1 MTRLVRACALIA
13 LIALLAPAAA
23 DAATKKSLTVKLSNA
38 SQERLLRAGAVPV
51 RVKTTK
57 AGRVRVTAT
66 IRETGVRAKKWR
78 RVATTRLVTFRKRG
92 SKTTRLR
99 LTDDGRKRLS
109 ACGGRTLRASGLRRG
124 STKPVVRN

>member
-51 RVKTTK
+51 RVKTTR

-78 RVATTRLVTFRKRG
+78 RVAITQVLRFAKRG

-99 LTDDGRKRLS
+99 LTPDGRKRLE
-109 ACGGRTLRASGLRRG
+109 ACGGGAPPRGGRRPG
-124 STKPVVRN
+124 AE